1 MAKPTILTLENESFA
16 RGSDVFVNDGAIL
29 AETQG
34 NLEPIVNIS
43 SYNNVHILH
52 VAFRKSWYYQA
63 TAVGVEWTPFVM
75 VVPSQVA
82 ITDAHYIAYD
92 GQNNNTTFT
101 GRNGA
106 AVANAITVNVD
117 ILASNAAQNVLH
129 NAVYSQELTDSNL
142 DYALTSA
149 GVDAGI
155 DNTLKINATVKA
167 GSHADFDPLVEATF
181 VLKEIHV

>member
-1 MAKPTILTLENESFA
+1 MAKPTLLTFENESFA
-16 RGSDVFVNDGAIL
+16 RGADVFVNDGAIL

-43 SYNNVHILH
+43 SYNNVHVLH
-52 VAFRKSWYYQA
+52 VAFRKSWYY
-63 TAVGVEWTPFVM
+63 TSVAVGAEWTPFVM
-75 VVPSQVA
+75 IVPSQVS

-106 AVANAITVNVD
+106 AVANAITISVD
-117 ILASNAAQNVLH
+117 ILSSDASQKTIH
-129 NAVYSQELTDSNL
+129 DAVFSQELTDSNL
-142 DYALTSA
+142 DYALTSTTA
-149 GVDAGI
+149 EAGI
-155 DNTLKINATVKA
+155 DNTLKINATVKS